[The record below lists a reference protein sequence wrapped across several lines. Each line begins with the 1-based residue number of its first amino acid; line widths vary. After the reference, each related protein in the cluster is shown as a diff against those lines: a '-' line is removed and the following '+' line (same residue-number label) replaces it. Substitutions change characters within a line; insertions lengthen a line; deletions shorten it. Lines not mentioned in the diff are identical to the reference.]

1 MSEQEE
7 TKAVLDYKI
16 RAGHI
21 VPCKGCGINIGAET
35 EGQKCGMCL
44 SETKAQRDAREIATK
59 MLSKDKI
66 VHGNQHKSWGV
77 GKMKK

>member
-1 MSEQEE
+1 MNEENFKE
-7 TKAVLDYKI
+7 TKAVLDYKL

-44 SETKAQRDAREIATK
+44 SETKAQRDVKEIAEK
-59 MLSKDKI
+59 ALGQDKRK
-66 VHGNQHKSWGV
+66 HYKSYGV